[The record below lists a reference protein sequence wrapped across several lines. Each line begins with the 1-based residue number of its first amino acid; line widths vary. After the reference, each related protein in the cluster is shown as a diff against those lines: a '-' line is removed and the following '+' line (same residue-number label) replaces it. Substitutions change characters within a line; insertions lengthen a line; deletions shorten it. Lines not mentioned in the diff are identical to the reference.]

1 MPARTPTDARP
12 ASAGLENPLYY
23 LENIETVVEWVTV
36 YHGDLLTAPERQ
48 RLADFRALPTPA
60 RALLTRMIMR
70 TGDLFR
76 VDKLRYPEVEG
87 GEHRVIDHLVQTEWL
102 DPAPTV
108 SLPELFRLF
117 TLAELRPVFAD
128 TLAALGFP
136 RTLPKG
142 QMLDRLQTVYHAP
155 RSVLEW
161 LGGPAPVVRL
171 DCMALFDRIR
181 LMFFGNLRQSWSD
194 FVLVELGHQRYET
207 VRFTPDSRAFASREE
222 VDLYLAMDQC
232 RQRLDDGVALG
243 DVWAAVPPPSDN
255 RWLSRRR
262 DRLLLEL
269 GRVAERSGDRDLALQ
284 AFAASGHREASLKRL
299 RLLERLKRFDEAWI
313 IAQRWQQQALSDA
326 EMQGLTRLLKRL
338 GPKVGHPAPQAPA
351 AAAIAAHTLILP
363 KPQTGS
369 VEYAVKQQ
377 LWQDDAPVYYVENT
391 LINAL
396 FGLLC
401 WDAIYQPLPG
411 AFFHPFHV
419 GPADLTGEDFIAR
432 RAAAFDAC
440 LDLLRHGN
448 HGSVIRRN
456 FAAKQGITNPFV
468 VWPVIQQELLDMALR
483 CLPASD
489 LDRIFRR
496 LMGNLRE
503 HRSGLPDL
511 IQFFPNRPEGEACY
525 EMIEVKGPGD
535 RLQDH
540 QIRWLEFFA
549 AEGIPARVC
558 YVRWHDGEA
567 PA

>member
-1 MPARTPTDARP
+1 M
-12 ASAGLENPLYY
+12 SAGLENPLYY
-23 LENIETVVEWVTV
+23 LENLETVVGWVTD
-36 YHGDLLTAPERQ
+36 YHGDLLTAVELE
-48 RLADFRALPTPA
+48 RLAGFRALPTPA
-60 RALLTRMIMR
+60 RALVTRMIMR
-70 TGDLFR
+70 SGDLFR

-87 GEHRVIDHLVQTEWL
+87 CEDRVIHHLVLSEWL

-128 TLAALGFP
+128 TLAALGLP
-136 RTLPKG
+136 RSLPKG
-142 QMLDRLQTVYHAP
+142 QMLDRLRAVYQSP
-155 RSVLEW
+155 RSVIEW
-161 LGGPAPVVRL
+161 LGGHAPVVRL

-207 VRFTPDSRAFASREE
+207 VRFTPDSRAFATREE

-232 RQRLDDGVALG
+232 RQSLDEGVALG

-255 RWLSRRR
+255 RWLTRRR

-269 GRVAERSGDRDLALQ
+269 GRAAERSGDRDLALR
-284 AFAASGHREASLKRL
+284 AFAASGHREASLKHL

-326 EMQGLTRLLKRL
+326 EIQGLTRLLKRL

-351 AAAIAAHTLILP
+351 AAEIATHTLILP

-369 VEYAVKQQ
+369 VEHAVKQQ

-401 WDAIYQPLPG
+401 WEAIYQPLPG

-419 GPADLTGEDFIAR
+419 GPADLNGEDFIAR

-440 LDLLRHGN
+440 LDLLRRGDHGP
-448 HGSVIRRN
+448 VIRRN

-468 VWPVIQQELLDMALR
+468 VWPVIHQELLDSALC
-483 CLPASD
+483 CLPATD
-489 LDRIFRR
+489 LDRMFRR
-496 LMGNLRE
+496 LMANLRE

-511 IQFFPNRPEGEACY
+511 IRFFPNQPEGEARY

-540 QIRWLEFFA
+540 QVRWLEFFA
-549 AEGIPARVC
+549 KEGIPARVC

-567 PA
+567 LA

>member
-1 MPARTPTDARP
+1 M
-12 ASAGLENPLYY
+12 SAGLENPLYY
-23 LENIETVVEWVTV
+23 LENLETVVGWVTD
-36 YHGDLLTAPERQ
+36 YHGDLLTAVELQ
-48 RLADFRALPTPA
+48 RLAGFRALPTPA

-70 TGDLFR
+70 SGDLFR

-87 GEHRVIDHLVQTEWL
+87 CEDRVIPHLVLSEWL

-128 TLAALGFP
+128 TLAALGLP
-136 RTLPKG
+136 RSLPKG
-142 QMLDRLQTVYHAP
+142 QMLDRLRAVYQSP
-155 RSVLEW
+155 RSVIEW

-207 VRFTPDSRAFASREE
+207 VRFTPDSRAFATREE

-232 RQRLDDGVALG
+232 RQSLDEGVALG

-255 RWLSRRR
+255 RWLTRRR

-269 GRVAERSGDRDLALQ
+269 GRAAERSGDRDLALR
-284 AFAASGHREASLKRL
+284 AFAASGHREASLKHL

-326 EMQGLTRLLKRL
+326 EIQGLTRLLKRL

-351 AAAIAAHTLILP
+351 AAEIATHALILP

-369 VEYAVKQQ
+369 VEHAVKQQ

-401 WDAIYQPLPG
+401 WEAIYQPLPG

-419 GPADLTGEDFIAR
+419 GPADLNGEDFIAR

-440 LDLLRHGN
+440 LDLLRRGDHGL
-448 HGSVIRRN
+448 VIRRN

-468 VWPVIQQELLDMALR
+468 VWPVIHQEVLDSALC
-483 CLPASD
+483 CLPATD
-489 LDRIFRR
+489 LDRMFRR
-496 LMGNLRE
+496 LMANLRE

-511 IQFFPNRPEGEACY
+511 IRFFPNRPEGEARY

-540 QIRWLEFFA
+540 QVRWLEFFA
-549 AEGIPARVC
+549 KEGIPARVC
-558 YVRWHDGEA
+558 YVRWHGGEA
-567 PA
+567 LA